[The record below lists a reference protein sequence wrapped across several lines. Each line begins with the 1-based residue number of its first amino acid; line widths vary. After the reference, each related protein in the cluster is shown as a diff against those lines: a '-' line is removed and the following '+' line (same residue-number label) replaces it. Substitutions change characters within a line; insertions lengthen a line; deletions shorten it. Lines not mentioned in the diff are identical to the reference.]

1 MMLFVLFCILQLKK
15 NLTEL
20 QETSNK
26 KEMVLTSEL
35 DSFKMKSE
43 ELERMLKTNTTVNRI
58 EKEQINERHLQ
69 TVKVWTQFVLF
80 AFS

>member
-1 MMLFVLFCILQLKK
+1 MTYFIYCILQLKK

-20 QETSNK
+20 QESSNK

-69 TVKVWTQFVLF
+69 TVKVRIHFCWHL
-80 AFS
+80 AG